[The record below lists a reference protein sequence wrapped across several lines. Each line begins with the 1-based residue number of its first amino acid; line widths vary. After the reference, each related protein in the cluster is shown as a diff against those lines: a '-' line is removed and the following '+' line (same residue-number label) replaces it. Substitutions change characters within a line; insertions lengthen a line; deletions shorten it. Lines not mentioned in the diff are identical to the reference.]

1 MTVGMNKSD
10 REWQTELSPERYR
23 VLRQADTEPPWVG
36 KYVHNHEDGT
46 YRCAGCASVL
56 FDAATKF
63 ESGSGWPSFY
73 QAARA
78 DAVELVADDKH
89 GMARTEVR
97 CRACGGHL
105 GHLFDD
111 GPEPTGQR
119 YCMNSL
125 ALDFEAKP

>member
-1 MTVGMNKSD
+1 MTGEMNKSA
-10 REWQTELSPERYR
+10 REWQTELSPECYR

-36 KYVHNHEDGT
+36 KYVHNHDAGT
-46 YRCAGCASVL
+46 YRCAGCASVI
-56 FDAATKF
+56 FDADTKF

-78 DAVELVADDKH
+78 DAVELVVDDKH